1 MAKFSI
7 LLISTLFFS
16 FKIDAQNS
24 FCATGN
30 LKDSASNQ
38 VLNNVV
44 IQIYNTNN
52 LKKIIAFGSSDSLG
66 YFNICFSGNNV
77 TVLFSKLGYKSQTR
91 TLNVFN
97 QNNIDLGFILLESSA
112 ISIGGVGVK
121 AKKTE
126 VVDKIEV
133 DKKVYAVENSALATG
148 GTALDILRQIPAISV
163 DGEGNISLRGSE
175 NVLIYINGK
184 QSSLSGIDRQNM
196 LMQIPSANAESIEV
210 NTNPG
215 AKQDAEGISG
225 YINITLKQIKTKGK
239 SGSVTL
245 GVGNNNKYNGAANYN
260 YNKGKWSTSNTVSF
274 RQNDIWGRSY
284 NERLNIFKDS
294 SYFLNQ
300 YQNSKNL
307 NLNGAFSG
315 NIDFKPS
322 KPYLWSLNYLVSNN
336 YDNNSESTDIRF
348 SNRNLELNR
357 LRKID
362 NIEKRNSLN
371 YDMGLLF
378 KKTFKSNS
386 HNISASYNL
395 SNTDRTTEI
404 DVIQNNL
411 DIYSQTSTQVSPNK
425 LFNLNTNNFMNHV
438 AQLDYTK
445 PLNDYLKL
453 ETGLKYTARMF
464 NNDFKIDTF
473 DYLLNAWTENLAQ
486 KNQLIYNENVSAAYL
501 MLTHSPIKLI
511 KYNIGFRAEQ
521 TSINGK
527 QLSGN
532 LPINFEYLNLFPS
545 GFVVFNLNEKYNF
558 PDIQIGYSRRINRPN
573 QNQINPFVNVNDPYN
588 IFSGNPKLRPELTD
602 AVEISAFHNTKL
614 VTLTTNLYFRQTNSV
629 IWRFR
634 TVDSLGI
641 SNVSFYNLDY
651 NRSYGAE
658 IIARFNILKKIK
670 TTLNGNLFS
679 QTIAGSVLG
688 NDYKNSNLMFTGK
701 AIFTYSFWKNAEI
714 QASYNYM
721 TGRVTPQGMI
731 LPMFGLDL
739 GFKKDVYKK
748 KLSLGVGFTDAFDN
762 RRFKINMEDFNFT
775 SDFYRKRE
783 SRIFTFNLTW
793 KFGEET
799 GAPEK
804 RQKSQEVPADSGF

>member
-16 FKIDAQNS
+16 FQMDAQTS

-30 LKDSASNQ
+30 LKDSASNE

-66 YFNICFSGNNV
+66 YFNVCFSGNNV

-97 QNNIDLGFILLESSA
+97 QNNIDLGFILLENSA
-112 ISIGGVGVK
+112 VSIGGVGVR

-126 VVDKIEV
+126 IVDKIEV

-196 LMQIPSANAESIEV
+196 LLQIPSANVESIEV

-245 GVGNNNKYNGAANYN
+245 GAGNNNKYNGSANFN

-274 RQNDIWGRSY
+274 RQNDVWGRGY
-284 NERLNIFKDS
+284 NERLNIFRDS
-294 SYFLNQ
+294 SFFLNQ
-300 YQNSKNL
+300 YQKSQNL
-307 NLNGAFSG
+307 NMNGAFSG
-315 NIDFKPS
+315 SVDFKPS
-322 KPYLWSLNYLVSNN
+322 KPYLWSLNYLVSNSN
-336 YDNNSESTDIRF
+336 DNNSESTDLRF
-348 SNRNLELNR
+348 SDKNLELNR
-357 LRKID
+357 LRRID

-378 KKTFKSNS
+378 RKTFKSNS

-395 SNTDRTTEI
+395 SNTDRTYEI
-404 DVIQNNL
+404 NVIQNNL
-411 DIYSQTSTQVSPNK
+411 DIYSQSPTQTNPYK
-425 LFNLNTNNFMNHV
+425 LFNKSTNNFMNHV

-445 PLNDYLKL
+445 PLNDYMKF
-453 ETGLKYTARMF
+453 ETGLKLTARLF

-473 DYLLNAWTENLAQ
+473 DYLMNAWTENLAQ
-486 KNQLIYNENVSAAYL
+486 RNQLIYNENVSAAYL

-511 KYNIGFRAEQ
+511 KYNIGLRAEQ
-521 TSINGK
+521 TTINGK

-545 GFVVFNLNEKYNF
+545 GFVSFNLKEKYNI
-558 PDIQIGYSRRINRPN
+558 PDIQIGYSRRINRPS
-573 QNQINPFVNVNDPYN
+573 QYQINPFVNVNDPYN
-588 IFSGNPKLRPELTD
+588 ISSGNPKLKPELTD
-602 AVEISAFHNTKL
+602 AVELSAFHNTKL
-614 VTLTTNLYFRQTNSV
+614 LTLTTNLYFRQTNSV

-658 IIARFNILKKIK
+658 IIARFTIMKKIK
-670 TTLNGNLFS
+670 TTLNGNLYN
-679 QTIAGSVLG
+679 QTIAGSLLG

-701 AIFTYSFWKNAEI
+701 AILAYSFWKNAEF

-721 TGRVTPQGMI
+721 TGRVTPQGNMQ
-731 LPMFGLDL
+731 PMFGLDL

-748 KLSLGVGFTDAFDN
+748 KLSLGVGFTDVFNN

-775 SDFYRKRE
+775 SDYYRKRE
-783 SRIFTFNLTW
+783 SRILTFNLTW
-793 KFGEET
+793 KFGVENPAT
-799 GAPEK
+799 EK
-804 RQKSQEVPADSGF
+804 RQKPQEAPVDMGF